1 VVCRPPVQDVS
12 VDLSRACADVGSSK
26 AEIEKAPPW
35 TAGFKNV
42 GHTARREPFWLEKTV
57 HDYVAP
63 RKQLD
68 DRKIAFALLSPVRLV
83 LRDFC
88 SLNLSPAQPLRGC
101 FFERT
106 IAVRFPRACHP
117 ERSA

>member
-1 VVCRPPVQDVS
+1 MVCRPPVQEFS

-42 GHTARREPFWLEKTV
+42 GHTARRESFWLEKTV
-57 HDYVAP
+57 HDCVAP

-68 DRKIAFALLSPVRLV
+68 DRKIAVALLSDGTRLSYKNRV
-83 LRDFC
+83 
-88 SLNLSPAQPLRGC
+88 
-101 FFERT
+101 
-106 IAVRFPRACHP
+106 
-117 ERSA
+117 

>member
-1 VVCRPPVQDVS
+1 MVCRPPVQDVS

-57 HDYVAP
+57 HNCVAP
-63 RKQLD
+63 RKRLD
-68 DRKIAFALLSPVRLV
+68 DRKIAGALLSPVRLV
-83 LRDFC
+83 LRSFFVPN
-88 SLNLSPAQPLRGC
+88 SPPAQPLRGNS
-101 FFERT
+101 F
-106 IAVRFPRACHP
+106 
-117 ERSA
+117 SG